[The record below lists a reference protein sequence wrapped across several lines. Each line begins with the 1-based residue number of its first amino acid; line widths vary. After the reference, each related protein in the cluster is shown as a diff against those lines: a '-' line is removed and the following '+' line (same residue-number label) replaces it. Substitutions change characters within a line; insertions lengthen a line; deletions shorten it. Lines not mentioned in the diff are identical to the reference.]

1 MSPPATIFAYAGG
14 PPAGPP
20 PRAVR
25 GRDQRADGRAAGGL
39 GEPLHHV
46 VVHRLVRDHAA
57 GRCAV
62 LAGVVERGER
72 HLLDGRVE
80 IGVRADHYGRVAAEF
95 EMNPGEPIR
104 RRPCDG
110 VARPR

>member
-1 MSPPATIFAYAGG
+1 
-14 PPAGPP
+14 
-20 PRAVR
+20 VR

-46 VVHRLVRDHAA
+46 VVHRLVRDHVA

-72 HLLDGRVE
+72 HLLDGRAE

>member
-1 MSPPATIFAYAGG
+1 MSPPATIFAYAGA
-14 PPAGPP
+14 PASRSTTARGAR
-20 PRAVR
+20 PRSA
-25 GRDQRADGRAAGGL
+25 GRRSCRGGL

-46 VVHRLVRDHAA
+46 VVHRLGRDHAA

-72 HLLDGRVE
+72 HLLDGRAE

-95 EMNPGEPIR
+95 EMNPGDAI
-104 RRPCDG
+104 
-110 VARPR
+110 